1 MPKLLNYYLGG
12 RFSHVSFAKPRQRQR
27 ATAGMIEAR
36 AVGVVTEAVVTE
48 AAAVA
53 IEVAVGAAVR

>member
-1 MPKLLNYYLGG
+1 MLKLLNYYLSK
-12 RFSHVSFAKPRQRQR
+12 RFSYISFAKPRQSQR